1 MSDRDDRRGIDDD
14 DDGRTIADMSG
25 VDGHGSFLTNM
36 IGLRGERKRR
46 RGDEAPSDATS
57 GTRSSD
63 DRIDL
68 TREER
73 RWYIFGALG
82 ASFLIFLAFAVG
94 LTLIVLLWMLFWN

>member
-1 MSDRDDRRGIDDD
+1 MSDRRRRDDD

-25 VDGHGSFLTNM
+25 VDGHGSFFSNM
-36 IGLRGERKRR
+36 IGLRGDRKSRR
-46 RGDEAPSDATS
+46 DEAAPDAS
-57 GTRSSD
+57 PETRSSD
-63 DRIDL
+63 DKLDM